1 MIYRY
6 SGTLVPKWLILGTSC
21 KGGETTLLH
30 SSASRAEAIL
40 LYCLELGAL
49 ELGAWRYIGIL
60 ESYGHIGIEVYRY
73 IGDFGCFTC
82 DLGYQN
88 RDILVPLGVVKHS

>member
-6 SGTLVPKWLILGTSC
+6 SGTLVPKWTILWYHV
-21 KGGETTLLH
+21 KAGETNLLH
-30 SSASRAEAIL
+30 LLASRAEAIL

-88 RDILVPLGVVKHS
+88 RDILVPWGVVKHS